1 MPEKKELD
9 LEIVKVSGRK
19 TETTDNKIHVFVFK
33 DCKKRKTKINKID
46 FINIRCQQS
55 FFGK

>member
-19 TETTDNKIHVFVFK
+19 TEPSDNKIHNVFIFK
-33 DCKKRKTKINKID
+33 DWEKKERQKLIK
-46 FINIRCQQS
+46 
-55 FFGK
+55 

>member
-1 MPEKKELD
+1 MPEKIELD

-33 DCKKRKTKINKID
+33 DCKKKERQKLIK
-46 FINIRCQQS
+46 
-55 FFGK
+55 